1 MKRFFEY
8 FLAKWLFLVTVF
20 LLYMPAFAYD
30 MRQNT
35 NDMAYHFSSR
45 NDVFLLPYAKES
57 LDQYQERNKYVHTI
71 ANNSPSNNR
80 GSHSSYNRGSHS
92 NWTLYR
98 NYEGGWEEAGTIDR
112 MITVFLKG
120 GAAAFLIFLVILNKT
135 RNWFLGIIGFIVLI
149 CTFFFFAPD
158 MDI

>member
-80 GSHSSYNRGSHS
+80 GSHS

-98 NYEGGWEEAGTIDR
+98 NYEGDWEEAGTIDR
-112 MITVFLKG
+112 MITVFKKKG
-120 GAAAFLIFLVILNKT
+120 GGVSLPF
-135 RNWFLGIIGFIVLI
+135 
-149 CTFFFFAPD
+149 
-158 MDI
+158 